1 MKKITRVGHLKER
14 RGASRDSACSL
25 NDMTS
30 RENRTDTEMASEVS
44 ETSSDSVKKSEAD
57 AEASTSPKEEGAMRL
72 FVGGVTP
79 KSTFDSLIE
88 YFQQWGP
95 VKSIELM
102 RDR

>member
-1 MKKITRVGHLKER
+1 VDTLKKKWGEP
-14 RGASRDSACSL
+14 RGSARSL

-57 AEASTSPKEEGAMRL
+57 AEASTPPKEEGAMRL